1 MTDDNSTPANLWTP
15 RPVEETIDVY
25 RDWAGAYDADL
36 ETYGYH
42 TPTRLA
48 AALARHVAPE
58 TTVLDFGCGTG
69 ISGAALL
76 QQGFN
81 HLHGTDVTAEMV
93 DIARGK
99 SLYEK
104 LWVGEPGADLP
115 RSYDAIVAVGVV
127 SLGAAPPETLSLLIA
142 HLSPGGVLA
151 LSFNDPTVE
160 NGSYDA
166 VLEGH
171 VAAADVTV
179 LSREHGPH
187 LEAKEMD
194 SDVIV
199 LRRE

>member
-151 LSFNDPTVE
+151 LSFNDPTVG

-187 LEAKEMD
+187 LEAKEMG